1 MITPAD
7 LLTPHGA
14 RELSQLATPEG
25 AALLDP
31 DLLAAVVRGADVDGE
46 WDAEDIAQAHVALA
60 TIQAAVDTANARINR
75 VAVGRVLSADEQTTL
90 RTYALDI
97 ARYRLYDDGQ
107 LPELHPV
114 LLRYREAIRF
124 LERVASGLEPLGQAL
139 AGTAGSPQADAP
151 VRVFTRDTLRGYG

>member
-25 AALLDP
+25 APLLDP
-31 DLLAAVVRGADVDGE
+31 DLLAAVVRGEDVDGE

-60 TIQAAVDTANARINR
+60 TIQAAIDTANARINR
-75 VAVGRVLSADEQTTL
+75 VAVGRVLSADEQGML

-97 ARYRLYDDGQ
+97 ARYRLYDDGATDEVRRRYEDAVRLLKSVADGGVSLGEDAAAPSHPQ
-107 LPELHPV
+107 LAQVVDVAPGLFSRRSNGG
-114 LLRYREAIRF
+114 LR
-124 LERVASGLEPLGQAL
+124 
-139 AGTAGSPQADAP
+139 
-151 VRVFTRDTLRGYG
+151 